1 MESILI
7 VDDEPEILR
16 IQKFGLQS
24 NGYRV
29 LTAGDAD
36 TALVRLADPDTSVD
50 MILTDHAMPGMTGL
64 ELLKLLR
71 ENRIFIPVVIMTAFA
86 EKKMVIEAMKN
97 QCDGFIEKPFTMA
110 QLIREI
116 RRVKQSRPVN
126 TDAGRFRRLF
136 PRLLHQINNPL
147 MAISGHAETSLYNPD
162 TPGDLKKKFETIVK
176 SVDQIKALNRQI
188 LMVGAAGSD
197 HKTRIDLIEVIDE
210 SLHLF
215 EGVMAGEQIDVRK
228 TGTEKKVMVLGNRG
242 ALAHVFNNL
251 LQNAIHAVS
260 GRKTRCIRVAV
271 TASETSSAVRIAV
284 EDTGCGINDTD
295 LAKIF
300 DPYFTTKKNG
310 TGLGLA
316 IVKEIVES
324 HDGGITVCS
333 NEGTGACFMI
343 ELPFAAEIQEKSEYI
358 RIAK

>member
-1 MESILI
+1 
-7 VDDEPEILR
+7 
-16 IQKFGLQS
+16 
-24 NGYRV
+24 
-29 LTAGDAD
+29 
-36 TALVRLADPDTSVD
+36 
-50 MILTDHAMPGMTGL
+50 
-64 ELLKLLR
+64 
-71 ENRIFIPVVIMTAFA
+71 
-86 EKKMVIEAMKN
+86 MVIEAMKN

-126 TDAGRFRRLF
+126 TDACRFRRLF

-197 HKTRIDLIEVIDE
+197 HKARIDLIEVIDE

-271 TASETSSAVRIAV
+271 TASETSPAVRIAV
-284 EDTGCGINDTD
+284 EDTGYGISETD
-295 LAKIF
+295 LPKIF
-300 DPYFTTKKNG
+300 DPYFTSKKNG

-324 HDGGITVCS
+324 HDGGITVSS

-343 ELPFAAEIQEKSEYI
+343 ELPSAAEIQEKSEYI
-358 RIAK
+358 KIAK